1 MPYVGIYD
9 INLIE
14 NIFLFIKYYSMQAAP
29 QHVTIGLPREG
40 LHEFDD
46 LKELEKHPAPYRI
59 HEIEGIISIST

>member
-1 MPYVGIYD
+1 
-9 INLIE
+9 
-14 NIFLFIKYYSMQAAP
+14 MQGAP

-59 HEIEGIISIST
+59 HEIEGIIYNQLSLIHRPSYSWHYFQVQDWRWTSC